1 MPRGIGVGDGVA
13 HRDGDVA
20 RQFSAT
26 SIASPENADGVRE
39 DFALYLDQVE
49 LLLDLG
55 ERGVETGGPP
65 TRRRSAPGSFSDAVY
80 AAPWADRASSTASMF
95 RPRYLAISLGRG
107 ARQ

>member
-1 MPRGIGVGDGVA
+1 MHRGIGVGDGVA

-39 DFALYLDQVE
+39 DFAKILTRSNFSSTWASAASK
-49 LLLDLG
+49 
-55 ERGVETGGPP
+55 RG
-65 TRRRSAPGSFSDAVY
+65 RSPDPSPFGAGSFSDAVY
-80 AAPWADRASSTASMF
+80 AAPWADRASSTASTS